1 MTSVDS
7 NRGPEKTPRRGL
19 GCLFL
24 MMIGLVAIG
33 IVGAS
38 LAGFAGGLSPDE
50 DRLSESIIKLD
61 PKAKK
66 KLVKVEIR
74 GALMPSAGSVG
85 GGVSSGARQML
96 RRALADEDVAGVL
109 FYLDTPGG
117 SVTESDV
124 LHHEIGRLRKAGKE
138 VLVLMGDMCASGGY
152 YAAVAANRIWALPTT
167 VTGSIG
173 VIINAFTIEQLLV
186 RMGVVD
192 QSIASGKNKAI
203 LNPMK
208 TMNEEQRTLLQ
219 SLVDE
224 LYNRFVRL
232 IVEGRKLED
241 EKVRALADGRL
252 FIAEQAL
259 AAKLIDSIGYEE
271 EALAELTN
279 LAGGGPFNIVKYSVR
294 PSLLES
300 ISAHARRGSIEQT
313 AVQSLLTAPRPLY
326 LYSPLSV
333 GP

>member
-1 MTSVDS
+1 MNPADN
-7 NRGPEKTPRRGL
+7 NRGNANGPRRGL
-19 GCLFL
+19 GCLFI
-24 MMIGLVAIG
+24 MMISLVVLG

-38 LAGFAGGLSPDE
+38 LAGFAGGIGPEE
-50 DRLSESIIKLD
+50 DRLSETVVKLS
-61 PKAKK
+61 PEAKQ
-66 KLVKVEIR
+66 KLVVVEVR
-74 GALMPSAGSVG
+74 GALMPSGGSVAS
-85 GGVSSGARQML
+85 GVSSAARKML
-96 RRALADEDVAGVL
+96 KRALKDEDVAGVML
-109 FYLDTPGG
+109 LLDTPGG
-117 SVTESDV
+117 SVTESDI

-167 VTGSIG
+167 ITGSIG
-173 VIINAFTIEQLLV
+173 VIINSFTIEQLLV

-208 TMNEEQRTLLQ
+208 SMSDEQRGLLQ
-219 SLVDE
+219 SMVDQ
-224 LYNRFVRL
+224 LYDRFVGL

-252 FIAEQAL
+252 LTADEAL
-259 AAKLIDSIGYEE
+259 KAKLIDSIGYEE
-271 EALAELTN
+271 DALAELVN

-300 ISAHARRGSIEQT
+300 ISARASAGSLEYGALRT
-313 AVQSLLTAPRPLY
+313 LLAAPRPLY
-326 LYSPLSV
+326 LYSPLGVS
-333 GP
+333 P